1 MVLGSVVGSIGFLGK
16 ILSYLEPHV
25 GPEAQQ
31 IIANILTI
39 FAYLALGGGISVI
52 LGALIAGFGP
62 DRIGRIVI
70 GIGIGIG
77 LISLIMIFITNLIEG
92 FSLNEIYDIL
102 LANFNGIY
110 GLGGGVI
117 SIFGRKLLKD

>member
-1 MVLGSVVGSIGFLGK
+1 
-16 ILSYLEPHV
+16 
-25 GPEAQQ
+25 
-31 IIANILTI
+31 
-39 FAYLALGGGISVI
+39 
-52 LGALIAGFGP
+52 IAGFGP

-102 LANFNGIY
+102 LATFNGLY